1 MRVHDEKFKEDIK
14 EYGREINSKVYYG
27 GEIYLTDDDIV
38 SLNIIQHSSLMKTY
52 MREVDIECTKEIPV
66 GSEIYVYSGV
76 NENYINYGQY
86 FVRTSKYNED
96 TKTYS
101 LVCNDKMVETMIDYK
116 ELNITYPITI
126 HNYIIAILEKCGF
139 VGLSEFFE
147 DNYVNADKLIYED
160 NFKNSNYTYRDVLDY
175 VMELTGGIL
184 QFNNLNPTNIYPE
197 VIYAKETGD
206 VINGDYLNEIN
217 VKFTKKYGPVNSL
230 VFSRAVSDGED
241 NLYRKDQSSIDT
253 YGLCEIKLKN
263 NPFLNEEN
271 RETYIDELFNKL
283 KGLEYYIMDVDSKGI
298 MYYEPGD
305 IYTIRTSDIVL
316 YPSDEILD
324 NYTVKSGMF
333 KSGIT
338 KASTKSDYTPGLY
351 PSNEIFPVDE
361 KSYKCLLLNDDIN
374 INQGLSETIYND
386 EPSETE
392 TDYKTST
399 PSDKA
404 VKDAVILTNKNAGQI
419 VLKAT
424 SDGKIVQAELNADAE
439 NGSEFNV
446 KADNIKL
453 EGYTTINDGFGVDLK
468 GNMICNNSTAN
479 DLNINGGNIT
489 LYDSGSTNDPR
500 ITIHGTSENRQ
511 MILNSVLFQIS
522 GGGHSIWI
530 QTLYDDYLVD
540 IDQKFMIS
548 PDGDISHYGNYNC
561 YGDITCNSL
570 TQTSLKENKKN
581 FEKYFG
587 ALDEVKNIDIYKYNL
602 KDETNDTKKHLGFV
616 IGDGFNYSEIV
627 TSDNNKGVDTYSF
640 TSLCLQAIKEQ
651 QELIENLQ
659 KQINELKESDNKCK
673 K

>member
-14 EYGREINSKVYYG
+14 EYGREINSRVYYG

-86 FVRTSKYNED
+86 FVRTSEYNED

-101 LVCNDKMVETMIDYK
+101 LVCNDTMVKTMIDYE
-116 ELNITYPITI
+116 ELNVTYPITI

-139 VGLSEFFE
+139 GDLSEFFE

-263 NPFLNEEN
+263 NPFLNGEN

-305 IYTIRTSDIVL
+305 IYTIRTSDVGL

-333 KSGIT
+333 KSGIV

-351 PSNEIFPVDE
+351 PSDEIFPVDE

-439 NGSEFNV
+439 DGSEFNV

-453 EGYTTINDGFGVDLK
+453 EGYTTINDGFSVDLE
-468 GNMICNNSTAN
+468 GNMICNNATAN

-489 LYDSGSTNDPR
+489 LYDSGSTSDPR

-511 MILNSVLFQIS
+511 MILNSGLFQIS

-530 QTLYDDYLVD
+530 QTLYDNYLVD
-540 IDQKFMIS
+540 IDQKFRIS
-548 PDGDISHYGNYNC
+548 PDGNISHYGNYNC

-581 FEKYFG
+581 FEKYSG

-602 KDETNDTKKHLGFV
+602 KDETDDTKKHLGFV
-616 IGDGFNYSEIV
+616 IGDGFNYSEII

>member
-52 MREVDIECTKEIPV
+52 MREIDIECTKEIPV

-86 FVRTSKYNED
+86 FVRTSEYNED

-101 LVCNDKMVETMIDYK
+101 LVCNDVMVKTMIDYE
-116 ELNITYPITI
+116 ELDVTYPITI

-139 VGLSEFFE
+139 GDTTETFE

-184 QFNNLNPTNIYPE
+184 QFNNLYPTNIHPE

-206 VINGDYLNEIN
+206 IINGDYLNEIN

-263 NPFLNEEN
+263 NPFLNGEN

-305 IYTIRTSDIVL
+305 IYTIRISDVGL

-351 PSNEIFPVDE
+351 PSDEIFPVDE

-424 SDGKIVQAELNADAE
+424 SDDKIVQAELNADAE
-439 NGSEFNV
+439 NGSEFKV

-453 EGYTTINDGFGVDLK
+453 EGYTTINDGFSVDLE
-468 GNMICNNSTAN
+468 GNMICNNATAN

-489 LYDSGSTNDPR
+489 LYDSGSTSDPR

-511 MILNSVLFQIS
+511 MILNSGLFQIS
-522 GGGHSIWI
+522 GGGHSIYI
-530 QTLYDDYLVD
+530 QTLYDNFLVD
-540 IDQKFMIS
+540 IDQKFRVS
-548 PDGDISHYGNYNC
+548 PNGDISHYGNYDC

-581 FEKYFG
+581 FEKYSG

-602 KDETNDTKKHLGFV
+602 KDETDDTKKHLGFV
-616 IGDGFNYSEIV
+616 IGDEFNYSKIV

>member
-14 EYGREINSKVYYG
+14 EYGREINSRVYYG

-52 MREVDIECTKEIPV
+52 MREIDIECTKEIPV

-86 FVRTSKYNED
+86 FVRTSEYNED

-101 LVCNDKMVETMIDYK
+101 LVCNDTMVKTMIDYE
-116 ELNITYPITI
+116 ELNVTYPITI

-139 VGLSEFFE
+139 GDLSEFFE

-263 NPFLNEEN
+263 NPFLNGEN

-283 KGLEYYIMDVDSKGI
+283 KGLEYYIMDIDSKGI

-305 IYTIRTSDIVL
+305 IYTIRTSDVGL

-333 KSGIT
+333 KSGVT
-338 KASTKSDYTPGLY
+338 KASTKSDYTPSLY
-351 PSNEIFPVDE
+351 PSGEIFPVDE

-439 NGSEFNV
+439 DGSEFNV

-453 EGYTTINDGFGVDLK
+453 EGYTTINDGFSVDEE
-468 GNMICNNSTAN
+468 GNMICNNATAN

-489 LYDSGSTNDPR
+489 LYDSGSTSDPR

-511 MILNSVLFQIS
+511 MILNSGLFQIS

-530 QTLYDDYLVD
+530 QTLYDNYLVD
-540 IDQKFMIS
+540 IDQKFRIS
-548 PDGDISHYGNYNC
+548 PDGNISHYGNYNC

-581 FEKYFG
+581 FEKYSG

-602 KDETNDTKKHLGFV
+602 KDETDDTKKHLGFV
-616 IGDGFNYSEIV
+616 IGDGFNYSEII

>member
-14 EYGREINSKVYYG
+14 EYGREINSRVYYG

-38 SLNIIQHSSLMKTY
+38 NLNIIQHSSLMKTY

-86 FVRTSKYNED
+86 FVRTSEYNED

-101 LVCNDKMVETMIDYK
+101 LVCNDTMVKTMIDYE
-116 ELNITYPITI
+116 ELNVTYPITI

-139 VGLSEFFE
+139 GDLSEFFE

-160 NFKNSNYTYRDVLDY
+160 NFKNGDYTYRDVLDY

-263 NPFLNEEN
+263 NPFLNGEN

-305 IYTIRTSDIVL
+305 IYTIRTSDVGL

-324 NYTVKSGMF
+324 NYTVKSGIF
-333 KSGIT
+333 KSGVT

-351 PSNEIFPVDE
+351 PSDEIFPVDE

-453 EGYTTINDGFGVDLK
+453 EGYTTINDGFSVDLK
-468 GNMICNNSTAN
+468 GNMSCSNAKIQGKIESNKGNIGGWNISDNSLNNGNNFIRSNGFSNIYTMPDIFVIRAYIMGESWATELIN
-479 DLNINGGNIT
+479 DDENVFNYYDLNQ
-489 LYDSGSTNDPR
+489 D
-500 ITIHGTSENRQ
+500 GT
-511 MILNSVLFQIS
+511 
-522 GGGHSIWI
+522 
-530 QTLYDDYLVD
+530 
-540 IDQKFMIS
+540 
-548 PDGDISHYGNYNC
+548 
-561 YGDITCNSL
+561 
-570 TQTSLKENKKN
+570 
-581 FEKYFG
+581 
-587 ALDEVKNIDIYKYNL
+587 IDIVDL
-602 KDETNDTKKHLGFV
+602 LRMKKLVMG
-616 IGDGFNYSEIV
+616 
-627 TSDNNKGVDTYSF
+627 
-640 TSLCLQAIKEQ
+640 
-651 QELIENLQ
+651 IEN
-659 KQINELKESDNKCK
+659 
-673 K
+673 

>member
-14 EYGREINSKVYYG
+14 EYGREINSRVYYG

-52 MREVDIECTKEIPV
+52 MREIDIECTKEIPV

-86 FVRTSKYNED
+86 FVRTSEYNED

-101 LVCNDKMVETMIDYK
+101 LVCNDTMVKTMIDYE
-116 ELNITYPITI
+116 ELNVTYPITI

-139 VGLSEFFE
+139 GDLSEFFE
-147 DNYVNADKLIYED
+147 NNYVNADKLIYED

-263 NPFLNEEN
+263 NPFLNGEN

-305 IYTIRTSDIVL
+305 IYTIRTSYVGL

-338 KASTKSDYTPGLY
+338 KASTKSDYTPGIY
-351 PSNEIFPVDE
+351 PSDEIFPVDE

-424 SDGKIVQAELNADAE
+424 SDGKIVQAELNADAKD
-439 NGSEFNV
+439 GSEFNV

-453 EGYTTINDGFGVDLK
+453 EGYTTINDGFSVDEE
-468 GNMICNNSTAN
+468 GNMICNNATAN

-489 LYDSGSTNDPR
+489 LYDSGSTSDPR

-511 MILNSVLFQIS
+511 MILNSGLFQIS

-530 QTLYDDYLVD
+530 QTLYDNYLVD
-540 IDQKFMIS
+540 IDQKFRIS
-548 PDGDISHYGNYNC
+548 PDGNISHYGNYNC

-581 FEKYFG
+581 FKKYSG
-587 ALDEVKNIDIYKYNL
+587 ALDEIKKIDIYKYNL
-602 KDETNDTKKHLGFV
+602 KDETDDTKKHLGFV
-616 IGDGFNYSEIV
+616 IGDEFNYSKIV
-627 TSDNNKGVDTYSF
+627 TSNNNKGVDTYSF

-659 KQINELKESDNKCK
+659 KQINELKESDK
-673 K
+673 

>member
-14 EYGREINSKVYYG
+14 EYGREINSRVYYG

-52 MREVDIECTKEIPV
+52 MREIDIECTKEIPV

-101 LVCNDKMVETMIDYK
+101 LVCNDIMVKTMIDYE
-116 ELNITYPITI
+116 ELNVTYPITI

-139 VGLSEFFE
+139 GDLSEFFE

-175 VMELTGGIL
+175 VMELTGGIF
-184 QFNNLNPTNIYPE
+184 QFNNLNPTNIHPE

-263 NPFLNEEN
+263 NPFLNGEN

-305 IYTIRTSDIVL
+305 IYTIRTSDVGL

-333 KSGIT
+333 KSGIA

-424 SDGKIVQAELNADAE
+424 SDGRLVQAELNADAK

-453 EGYTTINDGFGVDLK
+453 EGYTTINDGFSVELE
-468 GNMICNNSTAN
+468 GNMICNNATAN

-489 LYDSGSTNDPR
+489 LYDSGSTSDPR

-511 MILNSVLFQIS
+511 MILNSGLFQIS

-530 QTLYDDYLVD
+530 QTLYDNYLVD
-540 IDQKFMIS
+540 IDQKFRIS
-548 PDGDISHYGNYNC
+548 PDGNISHYGNYNC

-581 FEKYFG
+581 FKKYSG

-602 KDETNDTKKHLGFV
+602 KNETDDTKKHLGFV
-616 IGDGFNYSEIV
+616 IGDEFNYSKIV